1 MPLQR
6 RDSFEEGARK
16 RCLPCAADTVGGG
29 RGFPGEVPEQF
40 DFCVFCFDCESAS
53 PIRLIWS
60 GCNTWL
66 GAKISVAGTKD

>member
-1 MPLQR
+1 MTVL
-6 RDSFEEGARK
+6 RK
-16 RCLPCAADTVGGG
+16 VPESDACRVQLTQSAGGG
-29 RGFPGEVPEQF
+29 
-40 DFCVFCFDCESAS
+40 VFLVKYLNSLIFVCFALLASDCESAS